1 MTETIDYNM
10 ICAQEETFKRL
21 MEAQNGTLKDI
32 ANIMRAGAG
41 QSPLLDDIYVAMLDG
56 TRDTYRRVMRSWFLA
71 NGANTASTEQL
82 TALVD
87 KWYKITRK
95 KWAGG
100 QTFTQPSIANPSTG
114 TKFGDNADMT
124 STPSTATVKNQD
136 DYEGNPLFAIT
147 DCNWT
152 LDEAGNIL
160 ITALDGITD
169 GFERNNP
176 SKLVGVL
183 QQSAYVISSEGDTEY
198 SRGISSHKISGYD
211 YCKPYKEAVKMD
223 GTMREWVCHSK
234 YQAGMV
240 NSKPTACSGIILTS
254 ESHNSDVSD
263 SHILG
268 NRYSATCHCDY
279 DFLELMKQ
287 IKYGLTSDSVLQGC
301 CDYYFYSLAKYAE
314 TGVKRVLLTSDPG
327 FIVGSTV
334 KVANAT
340 SVSDSWSLRNL
351 SALAW
356 CKVRSIENVTIGD
369 VQYVAIN
376 LDTAETFD
384 TIVNDDIANGN
395 TVIMTTPWITGSTDI
410 VDANDGGINPSSSKY
425 PVKIQGI
432 EYMLGQYE
440 VIEDTIL
447 QYEADGKQYE
457 YIVSDATKEATSI
470 TSDFVKHG
478 GSPVPEANGWR
489 YIKKMGYDGI
499 FYPIEFGGS
508 SSTGHRDQC
517 YMEALTS
524 GVRELLCFGN
534 LSYGV
539 TYAGLSCSSRSYD
552 LSVRYWVFGS
562 RLSCN
567 GNRGEWSA

>member
-1 MTETIDYNM
+1 MEYGPM
-10 ICAQEETFKRL
+10 IPEEVGRE
-21 MEAQNGTLKDI
+21 MSDTLK
-32 ANIMRAGAG
+32 NIESALRTGLNNGMA
-41 QSPLLDDIYVAMLDG
+41 SDDIYLAMLDG
-56 TRDTYRRVMRSWFLA
+56 TKPTYDRVMRAWFKA
-71 NGANTASTEQL
+71 NGSDVATTEQL

-87 KWYKITRK
+87 KWYRLTRT
-95 KWAGG
+95 KWTGG
-100 QTFTQPSIANPSTG
+100 NTFVQPSVANPSEG
-114 TKFGDNADMT
+114 TKYGDNEGLTA
-124 STPSTATVKNQD
+124 TPSTESQKNVD
-136 DYEGNPLFAIT
+136 DYEGLNLFAT
-147 DCNWT
+147 KDCNWILSDT
-152 LDEAGNIL
+152 GEIL
-160 ITALDGITD
+160 ITAIDGITD
-169 GFERNNP
+169 NFERHNP
-176 SKLVGVL
+176 EKFVGVL
-183 QQSAYVISSEGDTEY
+183 QQSMFVLRREDDETY
-198 SRGISSHKISGYD
+198 SVGVSTHKVSGYD
-211 YCKPYKEAVKMD
+211 YCKPLKEAVKKD

-240 NSKPTACSGIILTS
+240 NSKPTACSGIIPTS

-287 IKYGLTSDSVLQGC
+287 IKYGLASDSILQGC

-356 CKVRSIENVTIGD
+356 CKVRSIENVTVGD

-410 VDANDGGINPSSSKY
+410 VDANDGGINPASDKY

-457 YIVSDATKEATSI
+457 YIISDATKEATSI
-470 TSDFVKHG
+470 TADFVKHG
-478 GSPVPEANGWR
+478 GSPVPETIGWR
-489 YIKKMGYDGI
+489 YIKKMGFDGI

-508 SSTGHRDQC
+508 SSTGHRDKC

-524 GVRELLCFGN
+524 GVRELLCFGH
-534 LSYGV
+534 LYFGV
-539 TYAGLSCSSRSYD
+539 TYAGLSCSSRNYD
-552 LSVRYWVFGS
+552 LSVRYWYVGS

>member
-1 MTETIDYNM
+1 MAEITDYNL
-10 ICAQEETFKRL
+10 ICAQERTFKAL
-21 MEAQNGTLKDI
+21 MDTQNNTLKEI
-32 ANIMRAGAG
+32 ADIMRAGAG

-71 NGANTASTEQL
+71 NGAKTASTEEL

-95 KWAGG
+95 KWVGG
-100 QTFTQPSIANPSTG
+100 QTFTQPSVANPSTG
-114 TKFGDNADMT
+114 TKFGDNADMV
-124 STPSTATVKNQD
+124 STPSTATAKNQD
-136 DYEGNPLFAIT
+136 DYEGNPLFAVT

-152 LDEAGNIL
+152 LDESGNIL
-160 ITALDGITD
+160 ITAIDGITD

-223 GTMREWVCHSK
+223 GTMREWVCHTK

-240 NSKPTACSGIILTS
+240 NSKPTACSGVMPTT
-254 ESHNSDVSD
+254 ESHNSDVSE

-268 NRYSATCHCDY
+268 EYYSATCHCDY

-287 IKYGLTSDSVLQGC
+287 IKYGLASDYILTGC
-301 CDYYFYSLAKYAE
+301 CSYYLNAYAALAE
-314 TGVKRVLLTSDPG
+314 TGVKRVLLLSNPG
-327 FIVGSTV
+327 FVIGSCV
-334 KVANAT
+334 KVAT
-340 SVSDSWSLRNL
+340 ITDDSNKTNIGVTGVV
-351 SALAW
+351 
-356 CKVRSIENVTIGD
+356 CNIRSIEDVTIND
-369 VQYVAIN
+369 VIYKAVN
-376 LDTAETFD
+376 LELSNTIDTVLNEDVTL
-384 TIVNDDIANGN
+384 GK
-395 TVIMTTPWITGSTDI
+395 TVIMTMPWMTGSTDL
-410 VDANDGGINPSSSKY
+410 VDANDGGINPASGTY

-457 YIVSDATKEATSI
+457 YIIADATKEATSI
-470 TSDFVKHG
+470 TSDFKKHG
-478 GSPVPEANGWR
+478 GSPVPETSSWR
-489 YIKKMGYDGI
+489 YIKKMGFDDGI
-499 FYPIEFGGS
+499 FYPLEFGGS

-517 YMEALTS
+517 YLEALTS
-524 GVRELLCFGN
+524 GVRELLCFGD
-534 LSYGV
+534 LYYDV
-539 TYAGLSCSSRSYD
+539 TSAGLSCSDRSGG
-552 LSVRYWVFGS
+552 LSVRSWNIGS
-562 RLSCN
+562 RLSPN
-567 GNRGEWSA
+567 GNRGEWA

>member
-1 MTETIDYNM
+1 MTETIDYKM

-95 KWAGG
+95 KWVGG
-100 QTFTQPSIANPSTG
+100 QTFTQPSIANPSEG
-114 TKFGDNADMT
+114 TKYGDNEGLTA
-124 STPSTATVKNQD
+124 TPSTESQKNVD
-136 DYEGNPLFAIT
+136 DYEGLNLFAT
-147 DCNWT
+147 KDCNW
-152 LDEAGNIL
+152 IL
-160 ITALDGITD
+160 SDTGEILVTAIDGITD
-169 GFERNNP
+169 NFERHNP
-176 SKLVGVL
+176 EKFVGVL
-183 QQSAYVISSEGDTEY
+183 QQSMYVLRREDDETY
-198 SRGISSHKISGYD
+198 SVGVSTHKVNGYD
-211 YCKPYKEAVKMD
+211 YCKPLKEAVRKD
-223 GTMREWVCHSK
+223 GTMREWVCHTK
-234 YQAGMV
+234 YQAGMI
-240 NSKPTACSGIILTS
+240 NSKPTACSGVIPTT

-268 NRYSATCHCDY
+268 QYYSATCHCDY

-287 IKYGLTSDSVLQGC
+287 VKYGLASDYILTGC
-301 CDYYFYSLAKYAE
+301 CSYYLNAYAALAE
-314 TGVKRVLLTSDPG
+314 TGVKRVLLSSNPG
-327 FIVGSTV
+327 FVVGSCV
-334 KVANAT
+334 KVATITDDANKT
-340 SVSDSWSLRNL
+340 NRGVTGTVCNI
-351 SALAW
+351 
-356 CKVRSIENVTIGD
+356 RSIEDVTIND
-369 VQYVAIN
+369 VIYKAVN
-376 LDTAETFD
+376 LEVSNTIDTVLNE
-384 TIVNDDIANGN
+384 DITLGK
-395 TVIMTTPWITGSTDI
+395 TVIMTMPWMTGSTDI
-410 VDANDGGINPSSSKY
+410 VDANDGGINPASGVY

-457 YIVSDATKEATSI
+457 YIISDATKEATSI

-478 GSPVPEANGWR
+478 GSPVPETSSWR
-489 YIKKMGYDGI
+489 YIKKMGFDGI

-517 YMEALTS
+517 YLEALTS
-524 GVRELLCFGN
+524 GVRELLCFGGLN
-534 LSYGV
+534 RDVSF
-539 TYAGLSCSSRSYD
+539 AGLSCSSRSAG
-552 LSVRYWVFGS
+552 LSFRHWNIGS
-562 RLSCN
+562 RLSPN
-567 GNRGEWSA
+567 GNRGEWA

>member
-1 MTETIDYNM
+1 MTETIDYKM

-198 SRGISSHKISGYD
+198 SRGISSHKLSGYD

-240 NSKPTACSGIILTS
+240 NSKPTACSGIIPTS

-287 IKYGLTSDSVLQGC
+287 IKYGLASDSILQGC
-301 CDYYFYSLAKYAE
+301 CTYYLNAYVALAE
-314 TGVKRVLLTSDPG
+314 SGVKRVLLASNPG
-327 FIVGSTV
+327 FVVGSCV
-334 KVANAT
+334 KVAT
-340 SVSDSWSLRNL
+340 ITDDSNKTNRNI
-351 SALAW
+351 AGTV
-356 CKVRSIENVTIGD
+356 CNIKSIEDVTIGD
-369 VQYVAIN
+369 VTYKAIN
-376 LDTAETFD
+376 LELSEAIDTALD
-384 TIVNDDIANGN
+384 DDIVNGK
-395 TVIMTTPWITGSTDI
+395 TVIMTMPWTTGSTDI
-410 VDANDGGINPSSSKY
+410 VDANDGGINPASAVY

-478 GSPVPEANGWR
+478 GSPVPEASSWR
-489 YIKKMGYDGI
+489 YIKKMGFDGI

-517 YMEALTS
+517 YLEALTS
-524 GVRELLCFGN
+524 GVRELLCFGGLGN
-534 LSYGV
+534 DV
-539 TYAGLSCSSRSYD
+539 TDAGMSCSIRDNGLSNRAWM
-552 LSVRYWVFGS
+552 LGS
-562 RLSCN
+562 RLSPN
-567 GNRGEWSA
+567 GNRGEWA

>member
-1 MTETIDYNM
+1 MTETIDYKM

-114 TKFGDNADMT
+114 TKFGNNADMT

-152 LDEAGNIL
+152 LDESGNIL

-211 YCKPYKEAVKMD
+211 YCKPYKQAVKMD

-240 NSKPTACSGIILTS
+240 NSKPTACSGVIPTT

-268 NRYSATCHCDY
+268 ARYSATCHCDY

-287 IKYGLTSDSVLQGC
+287 IKYGLASDYIFTGC
-301 CDYYFYSLAKYAE
+301 CDYYKNAYVALAE
-314 TGVKRVLLTSDPG
+314 TGVKRVLLSSNPG
-327 FIVGSTV
+327 FVVGSCV
-334 KVANAT
+334 KVAT
-340 SVSDSWSLRNL
+340 ITDDSKKTDRGVSGTVCNI
-351 SALAW
+351 
-356 CKVRSIENVTIGD
+356 RSIEDVTIGD
-369 VQYVAIN
+369 VVYKAVN
-376 LDTAETFD
+376 LDVSNTID
-384 TIVNDDIANGN
+384 TVLNEDITLGK
-395 TVIMTTPWITGSTDI
+395 TVIMTMPWMTGSTDI
-410 VDANDGGINPSSSKY
+410 VDANDGGINPASGVY

-457 YIVSDATKEATSI
+457 YIISDATKEATSI
-470 TSDFVKHG
+470 TADFVKHG
-478 GSPVPEANGWR
+478 GSPIPEAPSWR
-489 YIKKMGYDGI
+489 YIKKMGFDGI

-517 YMEALTS
+517 YLEALTS
-524 GVRELLCFGN
+524 GVRELLCFGYLN
-534 LSYGV
+534 YGV
-539 TYAGLSCSSRSYD
+539 TSAGLSCSHRD
-552 LSVRYWVFGS
+552 LGLSFRYWYIGS
-562 RLSCN
+562 RLSPN

>member
-1 MTETIDYNM
+1 MTETIDYKM

-198 SRGISSHKISGYD
+198 SRGISSHKLSGYD

-240 NSKPTACSGIILTS
+240 NSKPTACSGIIPTS

-287 IKYGLTSDSVLQGC
+287 IKYGLASDSILQGC
-301 CDYYFYSLAKYAE
+301 CTYYLNAYVALAE
-314 TGVKRVLLTSDPG
+314 SGVKRVLLASNPG
-327 FIVGSTV
+327 FVVGSCV
-334 KVANAT
+334 KVATITDDANKT
-340 SVSDSWSLRNL
+340 NRGVTGTVCNI
-351 SALAW
+351 
-356 CKVRSIENVTIGD
+356 RSIEDVTIND
-369 VQYVAIN
+369 VIYKAVN
-376 LDTAETFD
+376 LEVSNTIDTVLNE
-384 TIVNDDIANGN
+384 DITLGK
-395 TVIMTTPWITGSTDI
+395 TVIMTMPWMTGSTDL
-410 VDANDGGINPSSSKY
+410 VDANDGGINPVSGTY

-457 YIVSDATKEATSI
+457 YIIADATKEATSI
-470 TSDFVKHG
+470 TSDFKKYG
-478 GSPVPEANGWR
+478 GSPVPETSSWR
-489 YIKKMGYDGI
+489 YIKKTGFDDGI
-499 FYPIEFGGS
+499 FYPLEFGGS

-517 YMEALTS
+517 YLEALTS

-534 LSYGV
+534 LGYDV
-539 TYAGLSCSSRSYD
+539 TIAGMSCSLRYNGLSGRS
-552 LSVRYWVFGS
+552 WNIGS
-562 RLSCN
+562 RLSPN
-567 GNRGEWSA
+567 GNRGEWA

>member
-1 MTETIDYNM
+1 MEYGPM
-10 ICAQEETFKRL
+10 IPEEVGRE
-21 MEAQNGTLKDI
+21 MSDTLK
-32 ANIMRAGAG
+32 NIESALRTGLNNGMA
-41 QSPLLDDIYVAMLDG
+41 SDDIYLAMLDG

-114 TKFGDNADMT
+114 TKFGNNADMT

-211 YCKPYKEAVKMD
+211 YCKPYKQAVKMD

-240 NSKPTACSGIILTS
+240 NSKPTACSGVIPTT

-268 NRYSATCHCDY
+268 ARYSATCHCDI
-279 DFLELMKQ
+279 DFMELMLQ
-287 IKYGLTSDSVLQGC
+287 VKYGLASDNILQGC
-301 CDYYFYSLAKYAE
+301 CSYYLNAYVALAE
-314 TGVKRVLLTSDPG
+314 SGVKRVLLTSNPG
-327 FIVGSTV
+327 FIVGSCVKIATITDDAKKTNRGITGTV
-334 KVANAT
+334 CNIK
-340 SVSDSWSLRNL
+340 
-351 SALAW
+351 
-356 CKVRSIENVTIGD
+356 SIEDVTIGE
-369 VQYVAIN
+369 VTYKAIN
-376 LDTAETFD
+376 LELSETIDT
-384 TIVNDDIANGN
+384 VLNDDIINGK
-395 TVIMTTPWITGSTDI
+395 TVIMTMPWMTGSTDI
-410 VDANDGGINPSSSKY
+410 VDANDGGINPASGVY

-457 YIVSDATKEATSI
+457 YIISDATKEATSI
-470 TSDFVKHG
+470 TADFVKHG
-478 GSPVPEANGWR
+478 GSPIPETNGWR

-524 GVRELLCFGN
+524 GVRELLCFGRLN
-534 LSYGV
+534 RGV
-539 TYAGLSCSSRSYD
+539 AYAGLSCSVRIND
-552 LSVRYWVFGS
+552 LSDRYWTLGS

>member
-1 MTETIDYNM
+1 MEYGPM
-10 ICAQEETFKRL
+10 IPEEVGRE
-21 MEAQNGTLKDI
+21 MSDTLK
-32 ANIMRAGAG
+32 NIESALRTGLNNGMA
-41 QSPLLDDIYVAMLDG
+41 SDDIYLAMLDG

-198 SRGISSHKISGYD
+198 SRGISSHKLSGYD

-240 NSKPTACSGIILTS
+240 NSKPTACSGVIPTT

-287 IKYGLTSDSVLQGC
+287 IKYGLASDSILQGC
-301 CDYYFYSLAKYAE
+301 CTYYLNAYVALAE
-314 TGVKRVLLTSDPG
+314 SGVKRVLLASNPG
-327 FIVGSTV
+327 FVVGSCV
-334 KVANAT
+334 KVATITDDANKT
-340 SVSDSWSLRNL
+340 NRGVTGTVCNI
-351 SALAW
+351 
-356 CKVRSIENVTIGD
+356 RSIEDVTIND
-369 VQYVAIN
+369 VIYKAVN
-376 LDTAETFD
+376 LEVSNTIDTVLNE
-384 TIVNDDIANGN
+384 DITLGK
-395 TVIMTTPWITGSTDI
+395 TVIMTMPWMTGSTDL
-410 VDANDGGINPSSSKY
+410 VDANDGGINPVSGTY

-457 YIVSDATKEATSI
+457 YIIADATKEATSI
-470 TSDFVKHG
+470 TSDFKKYG
-478 GSPVPEANGWR
+478 GSPVPETSSWR
-489 YIKKMGYDGI
+489 YIKKMGFDGI

-517 YMEALTS
+517 YLEALTS
-524 GVRELLCFGN
+524 GVRELLCFGSLDN
-534 LSYGV
+534 GV
-539 TYAGLSCSSRSYD
+539 TNAGLSCSGRYLG
-552 LSVRYWVFGS
+552 LSGRDWRIGS
-562 RLSCN
+562 RLSPN

>member
-1 MTETIDYNM
+1 MTETTDYKM
-10 ICAQEETFKRL
+10 ICAQEETFKAL

-71 NGANTASTEQL
+71 NGASTASTEEL

-95 KWAGG
+95 KWVGG

-114 TKFGDNADMT
+114 TKFGNNADMT

-211 YCKPYKEAVKMD
+211 YCKPYKQAVKMD
-223 GTMREWVCHSK
+223 GTMREWVCHGK
-234 YQAGMV
+234 YPAGMV
-240 NSKPTACSGIILTS
+240 NSKPTACSGVIPTT

-268 NRYSATCHCDY
+268 ARFSATCHCDI
-279 DFLELMKQ
+279 DFMELMLQ
-287 IKYGLTSDSVLQGC
+287 VKYGLASDYILTGC
-301 CDYYFYSLAKYAE
+301 ADYYLNAYIALAE
-314 TGVKRVLLTSDPG
+314 TGVKRVLLSSNPG
-327 FIVGSTV
+327 FIVGSCVKIATITDDAKKTDRGVTGTV
-334 KVANAT
+334 
-340 SVSDSWSLRNL
+340 
-351 SALAW
+351 
-356 CKVRSIENVTIGD
+356 CKIRSIEDLTIGE
-369 VQYVAIN
+369 VTYKAIN
-376 LDTAETFD
+376 LELSTTIDT
-384 TIVNDDIANGN
+384 VLNDDIANGK
-395 TVIMTTPWITGSTDI
+395 TVIMTMPWMTGSTDI
-410 VDANDGGINPSSSKY
+410 VDANDGGINPTSGKY

-478 GSPVPEANGWR
+478 GSPIPEANSWR
-489 YIKKMGYDGI
+489 YIKKMGFDGI

-524 GVRELLCFGN
+524 GVRELLCFGG
-534 LSYGV
+534 LSGGV
-539 TYAGLSCSSRSYD
+539 TFAGLSFSGRGSGLLGRD
-552 LSVRYWVFGS
+552 WNFGS
-562 RLSCN
+562 RLSPN

>member
-1 MTETIDYNM
+1 MAEITDYNL
-10 ICAQEETFKRL
+10 ICAQERTFKAL
-21 MEAQNGTLKDI
+21 MDTQNNTLKEI
-32 ANIMRAGAG
+32 ADIMRAGAG

-71 NGANTASTEQL
+71 NGAKTASTEEL

-95 KWAGG
+95 KWVGG
-100 QTFTQPSIANPSTG
+100 QTFTQPSVANPSTG
-114 TKFGDNADMT
+114 TKFGDNADMV
-124 STPSTATVKNQD
+124 STPSTATAKNQD
-136 DYEGNPLFAIT
+136 DYEGNPLFAVT

-240 NSKPTACSGIILTS
+240 NSKPTACSGIIPTS

-287 IKYGLTSDSVLQGC
+287 IKYGLASDSILQGC
-301 CDYYFYSLAKYAE
+301 CTYYLNAYVALAE
-314 TGVKRVLLTSDPG
+314 SGVKRVLLASNPG
-327 FIVGSTV
+327 FVVGSCV
-334 KVANAT
+334 KVATITDDTKKTDRGITGTVCNI
-340 SVSDSWSLRNL
+340 
-351 SALAW
+351 
-356 CKVRSIENVTIGD
+356 KSIEDVIIGD
-369 VQYVAIN
+369 VVYKAVN
-376 LDTAETFD
+376 LDVSNTID
-384 TIVNDDIANGN
+384 TVLNEDITLGK
-395 TVIMTTPWITGSTDI
+395 TVIMTMPWMTGSTDI
-410 VDANDGGINPSSSKY
+410 VDANDGGINPASGVY

-457 YIVSDATKEATSI
+457 YIISDATKEATSI
-470 TSDFVKHG
+470 TADFVKHG
-478 GSPVPEANGWR
+478 GSPIPEASSWR
-489 YIKKMGYDGI
+489 YIKKMGFDGI

-517 YMEALTS
+517 YLEALTS
-524 GVRELLCFGN
+524 GVRELLCFGI
-534 LSYGV
+534 LYSGV
-539 TYAGLSCSSRSYD
+539 PYAGLSCSARYYGLSIRSWYI
-552 LSVRYWVFGS
+552 GS
-562 RLSCN
+562 RLSPN